1 MDNRSLPAGAEYRGP
16 APIFS
21 KEQRFPDFGSLL
33 ILPLQKEK
41 GDSIGAL
48 TVAARKPGV
57 FTRHRRDI
65 LELIAAQVAIKIDLA
80 QAHEQINKI
89 ATILS

>member
-1 MDNRSLPAGAEYRGP
+1 
-16 APIFS
+16 
-21 KEQRFPDFGSLL
+21 
-33 ILPLQKEK
+33 
-41 GDSIGAL
+41 SIGAL

-80 QAHEQINKI
+80 QAQEQINKI
-89 ATILS
+89 TTILS